1 MPRSKFGDIY
11 RDLKYK
17 IESGEYPYQSL
28 VPSENTL
35 VAVYGCSRNTV
46 RRALAGLIEA
56 GYVQA
61 IQGKGVRVLYRPAAR
76 TPFTLGRME
85 SFCETARRCRTDYQ
99 TKVVHFS
106 MTQTDGALA
115 AASGFPPGADV
126 YHVERVRIID
136 GRAMVLEVSYFLRS
150 VVTTLTPEAAE
161 QSIYAYLERELDI
174 QIMTSKRT
182 ITVEHA
188 SPAEES
194 GAVNRPKILSCTKE
208 PLRPKQP
215 GSFSFS
221 VQGGPISA
229 RIRATEIL
237 PPLFGCRCPNLHR
250 GSQPACKFGRLPLL
264 HFGCFVRWTRLSC
277 AVPFRQNFPSNR
289 ALGRASHTLA
299 GKFPCM
305 CPGRTYLP
313 SGRDEEIDCFLG
325 RGAVY

>member
-76 TPFTLGRME
+76 APFTLGRIE
-85 SFCETARRCRTDYQ
+85 SFRETARRCRTNYQ

-150 VVTTLTPEAAE
+150 VVPTLTPEAAE
-161 QSIYAYLERELDI
+161 QSVRNEFLTRKGIIKNTLIWKFKKRRLNPLDTAAEFKIQYVSGMADHRSCRISLYHKER
-174 QIMTSKRT
+174 
-182 ITVEHA
+182 
-188 SPAEES
+188 
-194 GAVNRPKILSCTKE
+194 
-208 PLRPKQP
+208 
-215 GSFSFS
+215 
-221 VQGGPISA
+221 
-229 RIRATEIL
+229 
-237 PPLFGCRCPNLHR
+237 
-250 GSQPACKFGRLPLL
+250 
-264 HFGCFVRWTRLSC
+264 
-277 AVPFRQNFPSNR
+277 
-289 ALGRASHTLA
+289 
-299 GKFPCM
+299 
-305 CPGRTYLP
+305 
-313 SGRDEEIDCFLG
+313 
-325 RGAVY
+325 

>member
-76 TPFTLGRME
+76 APFTLGRIE
-85 SFCETARRCRTDYQ
+85 SFRETARRCRTNYQ

-126 YHVERVRIID
+126 YHVERVRIIEI
-136 GRAMVLEVSYFLRS
+136 GRAHV
-150 VVTTLTPEAAE
+150 
-161 QSIYAYLERELDI
+161 
-174 QIMTSKRT
+174 
-182 ITVEHA
+182 
-188 SPAEES
+188 
-194 GAVNRPKILSCTKE
+194 
-208 PLRPKQP
+208 
-215 GSFSFS
+215 
-221 VQGGPISA
+221 
-229 RIRATEIL
+229 
-237 PPLFGCRCPNLHR
+237 
-250 GSQPACKFGRLPLL
+250 
-264 HFGCFVRWTRLSC
+264 
-277 AVPFRQNFPSNR
+277 
-289 ALGRASHTLA
+289 
-299 GKFPCM
+299 
-305 CPGRTYLP
+305 
-313 SGRDEEIDCFLG
+313 
-325 RGAVY
+325 